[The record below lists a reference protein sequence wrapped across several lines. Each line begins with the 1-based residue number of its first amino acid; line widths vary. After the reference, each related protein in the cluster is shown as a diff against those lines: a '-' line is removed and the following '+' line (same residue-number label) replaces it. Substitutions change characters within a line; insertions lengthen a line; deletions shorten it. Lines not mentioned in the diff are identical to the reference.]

1 MIHLTIHVAKFNNT
15 VPGTLIDND
24 GSNLTTEISDLNTF
38 SKNIKFNVTTTA
50 AVTVPITEDL
60 ATETFKVGSVLFY
73 VVVGVTGGII
83 VITFGFI
90 IACVLIGFSV
100 RRKRKSHTLTTA
112 STLQPHNVIQT
123 QGMIYCKQ
131 H

>member
-1 MIHLTIHVAKFNNT
+1 M
-15 VPGTLIDND
+15 PGTLIDSELQDCDQPNI
-24 GSNLTTEISDLNTF
+24 TTERSAF
-38 SKNIKFNVTTTA
+38 STNIHVTKTA
-50 AVTVPITEDL
+50 AVPTTENYT
-60 ATETFKVGSVLFY
+60 TETFKVGSVLFY
-73 VVVGVTGGII
+73 VVVGVAGGII

-90 IACVLIGFSV
+90 IVCVLIGFSV

-123 QGMIYCKQ
+123 QGMIYRKQ